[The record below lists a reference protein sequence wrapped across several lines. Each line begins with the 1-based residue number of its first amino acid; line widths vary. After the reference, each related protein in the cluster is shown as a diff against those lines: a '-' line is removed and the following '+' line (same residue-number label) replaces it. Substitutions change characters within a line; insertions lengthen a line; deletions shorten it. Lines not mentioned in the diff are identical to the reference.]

1 MDVAL
6 RFAYDGNA
14 FPRGYARQPEGG
26 TVEDA
31 LLDALGHGGYEDGS
45 WRTGSRTDKGVSALE
60 NVARCRLDRPH
71 LKGLLPAL
79 QAHLPEGVWVTGAAP
94 VDAEWNPRHHGMR
107 TYLYIAPPR
116 GEKKGRMDKACQAFV
131 GTHDLSGF
139 ARVDG
144 SRDPQRTIETFAVA
158 ATGGTW
164 LFHCTSPGF
173 LWNQVRRMVDAV
185 LAVGRGE
192 ATMKDL
198 HESLR
203 SGVPHPAFRLAPP
216 DGLVLESV
224 RYEPD
229 LRWVQ
234 AAGPT
239 PQRGADRLLARSL
252 AQAAVARNVLGL

>member
-1 MDVAL
+1 MDIAL
-6 RFAYDGNA
+6 RFAYDGAA

-31 LLDALGHGGYEDGS
+31 LLAALREEGYVAGS

-60 NVARCRLDRPH
+60 NVARCGVERPH

-79 QAHLPEGVWVTGAAP
+79 QAHLPDGVWVTGAAP
-94 VDAEWNPRHHGMR
+94 VATDWNPRHHGLR

-116 GEKKGRMDKACQAFV
+116 GERKPRMDKACRAFV
-131 GTHDLSGF
+131 GTHDLSAF

-144 SRDPQRTIETFAVA
+144 GRDPERTIEAFAVA

-164 LFHCTSPGF
+164 LFQCASKGF

-192 ATMKDL
+192 AKVKDI
-198 HESLR
+198 HASLR
-203 SGVPHPAFRLAPP
+203 SGEPHPAFRLAPP

-224 RYEPD
+224 RYDPD
-229 LRWVQ
+229 PKWVE
-234 AAGPT
+234 AAGPR